1 MDIDFGAELRGYDK
15 DQMNAVLARAV
26 NAVESTSQAERS
38 AMAAELTGIQFRLAM
53 RGYIRERVDA
63 HVSGLLQELSRT

>member
-15 DQMNAVLARAV
+15 DQVNAVLARAMT
-26 NAVESTSQAERS
+26 AVESTSQAERS

-53 RGYIRERVDA
+53 RGYVRQQVDA
-63 HVSGLLQELSRT
+63 HVSYILQELRRT

>member
-15 DQMNAVLARAV
+15 DQVNAVLARATT
-26 NAVESTSQAERS
+26 AVESASQVERS
-38 AMAAELTGIQFRLAM
+38 AMAAELSGIHFRLAM

-63 HVSGLLQELSRT
+63 HVSKVLQELRRT